1 MRQRNARGEGS
12 RLRLEIVQA
21 TIRLIDDGTDRLT
34 LRAIAREAGIAGPS
48 IYDHFP
54 DLEGIRTEVIRSCYE
69 DLIERIRQAQD
80 DVADPVERLDV
91 TCFAYTRFGVDFPN
105 RYALLFRGERDQDE
119 KLAVGDRGAA
129 ALQTLVD
136 SIAICIEA
144 GRSTSADPYDD
155 ALAVW
160 SAIHGL
166 TTLRS
171 SRPHFTRLHRDELT
185 RSVIHRLAC
194 ITSSPQPLQ
203 LDHGDFSVQ
212 HLPLTC
218 PSADYERSNCCRLCL
233 WGAQM
238 PPFLCGGGH
247 SPGLPPIT
255 LRSPGQMMRP
265 LPFAAGVV
273 LSDDGPA
280 DPSRS

>member
-80 DVADPVERLDV
+80 GVADPVERLDV
-91 TCFAYTRFGVDFPN
+91 TCFAYTSFGVDFPN

-171 SRPHFTRLHRDELT
+171 SRPHFTRLHRDELM

-194 ITSSPQPLQ
+194 ITTSTTLQ
-203 LDHGDFSVQ
+203 LDHEDFSIQQVSNFPDRKRSKAGPVRAGTNG
-212 HLPLTC
+212 PLIRT
-218 PSADYERSNCCRLCL
+218 PLGSHASLTSGSAKQARKT
-233 WGAQM
+233 
-238 PPFLCGGGH
+238 
-247 SPGLPPIT
+247 PGECEGCYGDVT
-255 LRSPGQMMRP
+255 
-265 LPFAAGVV
+265 AAR
-273 LSDDGPA
+273 A
-280 DPSRS
+280 D